1 MVEDSEAV
9 GEGLGV
15 CVGEGLGVTEGKF
28 RIVGD
33 WVVDGENIDGKGV
46 VDWK

>member
-1 MVEDSEAV
+1 MVEDSGAV

-15 CVGEGLGVTEGKF
+15 GEGKF

-33 WVVDGENIDGKGV
+33 WVVVEGENIDVKGV